1 MSIRDKIF
9 GRPEDVK
16 ASKDA
21 DAALHANSARERRA
35 GIREETDEYLELNC
49 RACEAADKLPRWRR

>member
-1 MSIRDKIF
+1 MSIRDKIL

-21 DAALHANSARERRA
+21 DAALHANSERERRS
-35 GIREETDEYLELNC
+35 GIHEETDEYLELNG
-49 RACEAADKLPRWRR
+49 RANEAADKLPW